1 MAMQGAIDECA
12 GQYFALVSISTGSG
26 FLNLDKVVLLAHFVF
41 ENTKKRVPASQDRHV
56 ATRFRKSEGN
66 VVLIRLCDYLT
77 MALESQKARSP
88 RYILTMSTPGLLT
101 VETAGAIFGAAVG
114 PSMIG
119 PLAKLLV
126 ANSPKLNTP
135 ANAAAVS
142 TLRVFISSL
151 IPPTSGILQPESFLA
166 RYVYHRR

>member
-1 MAMQGAIDECA
+1 MRCSRHCFRVDLHRRWVSKFGQSRLIDSFGVRKHKKA
-12 GQYFALVSISTGSG
+12 GPRPT
-26 FLNLDKVVLLAHFVF
+26 
-41 ENTKKRVPASQDRHV
+41 DRHV

-88 RYILTMSTPGLLT
+88 RYIFTMSTPGLLT

-126 ANSPKLNTP
+126 ANRPKLNTP

-142 TLRVFISSL
+142 TLRVFIFPL

-166 RYVYHRR
+166 R

>member
-1 MAMQGAIDECA
+1 MRSPALCSSVDLNGLWLSKFGQSRLIGSFSVRKHKKA
-12 GQYFALVSISTGSG
+12 GRRPT
-26 FLNLDKVVLLAHFVF
+26 
-41 ENTKKRVPASQDRHV
+41 DRHV

-126 ANSPKLNTP
+126 ANRPKLNTP